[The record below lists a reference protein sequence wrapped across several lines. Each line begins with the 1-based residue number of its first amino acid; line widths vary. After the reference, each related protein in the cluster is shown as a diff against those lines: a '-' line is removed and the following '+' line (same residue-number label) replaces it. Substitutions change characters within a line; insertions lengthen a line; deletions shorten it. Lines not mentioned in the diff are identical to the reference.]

1 MNTFHSHTQS
11 PAAAAAAAEYFK
23 MRRWPETQLGPPPL
37 QQQQMEEEEEEE
49 EDFAAVIPP
58 VTVVL
63 EGRAICQRISLH
75 KHASYESLAKA
86 LRRMFV
92 DDDDGGGGEPSGERQ
107 LDLANAVP
115 GHLVAY
121 EDIENDLLLAGDL
134 NWKSVLSI
142 SLNLFIYLLFKKK
155 KWDF

>member
-1 MNTFHSHTQS
+1 MNAFQSRTTQS
-11 PAAAAAAAEYFK
+11 PAAAAAAAAEYFK
-23 MRRWPETQLGPPPL
+23 MRRWPERRLAEG
-37 QQQQMEEEEEEE
+37 EGE

-92 DDDDGGGGEPSGERQ
+92 DDDDGGGGENSGERR
-107 LDLANAVP
+107 LDLTNAVP
-115 GHLVAY
+115 GHIVAY

-134 NWKSVLSI
+134 NW
-142 SLNLFIYLLFKKK
+142 N
-155 KWDF
+155 DFVRVAKRIRILPVKANSRRGRGN

>member
-1 MNTFHSHTQS
+1 MNATQS
-11 PAAAAAAAEYFK
+11 PAAAAAAEYFK
-23 MRRWPETQLGPPPL
+23 MTRWADRRVSPP
-37 QQQQMEEEEEEE
+37 QQAE

-75 KHASYESLAKA
+75 KHGSYESLAKA

-92 DDDDGGGGEPSGERQ
+92 DDDDDDGEDSGERG
-107 LDLANAVP
+107 LDLTNAVP
-115 GHLVAY
+115 GYIVAY

-134 NWKSVLSI
+134 NWKLVYTLNSSSI
-142 SLNLFIYLLFKKK
+142 HFSLYHSFSLFN
-155 KWDF
+155 